1 MKRIRFSSG
10 SVVTGDAV
18 AAALVEYITSVPASE
33 GSVSV
38 DIPVHGDDGQ
48 TSVSTFV
55 VGADTQVEVSAED
68 DPRVDHEAER
78 FPVPELPRIGLVAT
92 IETDPHAERTAED
105 VDAMMADIDDGLGR

>member
-38 DIPVHGDDGQ
+38 DIPVLGDDGQ

-68 DPRVDHEAER
+68 DLRVDHEAER